1 MSSGRTSVRTFALAL
16 TLSLTPILQTILTAV
31 PSNLANQVLAAPLS
45 IDKTAKTGKA
55 NKAKTSNAGTE
66 AVFVHKDSL
75 LGIEEYKLPANDLT
89 ILLCERHATPV
100 VTVNMVYRVGS
111 RNEAVGYT
119 GSTHFLEHM
128 MFKGTPDHD
137 PLKKTGLDDVLKKVG
152 GINNATTSYDRTNY
166 YELVPKQA
174 INLCLEL
181 EADRMRHLLLRESD
195 RKAEMT
201 VVRNELERGEDDP
214 SQLLEMNTFATAFR
228 EHPYHHP
235 VIGWRSDVEGVPTER
250 LRQFYKDFYYPNNA
264 TLVVVGDF
272 DKGQTL
278 KEIAALFGAIPK
290 SPKAFPA
297 VYTTEPPQEGQRR
310 FTVSRGKE
318 LARVMVAYHTARGLD
333 RSTYPL
339 DILQSVLGGDS
350 RKSSRLYKR
359 LIETGLASDCYA
371 ANYTL
376 KDPGLFLVSATVNP
390 GVDPKLVEAAIV
402 DELKKTTEA
411 PVTAD
416 ELRLAH
422 SSLAKRFRLSLSDP
436 MGLAQSITEGI
447 SVGDWKWW
455 ANYPK
460 DVQTATAGEALEVA
474 RKTFVDKNSTVGY
487 YLPTDF
493 KLAAASP
500 AAAPSSASETKSE
513 TAQTVFSQTEISQ
526 PVVAQT
532 EVARPEVTEAAVAS
546 KNATAPSEGLSSNVS
561 TLAASPKSLTW
572 AQRVERYKMPN
583 GMTVL
588 LARVTEGAGGAGK
601 GEALRGTVAISGKIR
616 AGDYYGEQG
625 KSAVP
630 DITAELL
637 TYGTRTYSK
646 TQISNQMEEMGVSLD
661 FNNSTFFH
669 EFESEV
675 AAEDL
680 PKIVKLIASEM
691 REPKFQQGDLD
702 LVLKLS
708 KSALQEKMSDTG
720 EVAWNR
726 LVRSLYKPD
735 CVYYSP
741 EISKQID
748 ELGSIT
754 LADIEKYHQK
764 LYAPGN
770 TVLAVI
776 GDIDP
781 SAVKQLLTQE
791 FGEWK
796 GETAP
801 AIKVESSGLLDRS
814 NDKKPLVSELPDK
827 ANVDIA
833 MGKPVPLSMKSD
845 DYLAAM
851 IGNAVLGYDSF
862 ACRLAPVRDRYG
874 LTYSISSRLTE
885 PHYPY
890 SPWAID
896 LSVNPDNVGRSIEV
910 VRKLVGEF
918 NKDGIT
924 SEELATEQDHL
935 AGVYLVGLRSIRAI
949 AKKLTDYEQL
959 DLPVSYMD
967 DFGKRVKAVT
977 LDEVNK
983 ASAKYFSLDDA
994 VTSVCGTVTKAAPE
1008 K

>member
-1 MSSGRTSVRTFALAL
+1 MRPGTPVRTYALAL
-16 TLSLTPILQTILTAV
+16 TLSLMPLLQTVLTAV
-31 PSNLANQVLAAPLS
+31 PSDLASQVWAAPLS
-45 IDKTAKTGKA
+45 QSKTAVKPSLTP
-55 NKAKTSNAGTE
+55 AK

-75 LGIEEYKLPANDLT
+75 LGIEEYKLPGNDLT
-89 ILLCERHATPV
+89 VLLCERHATPV
-100 VTVNMVYRVGS
+100 VTVNMIYRVGS

-128 MFKGTPDHD
+128 MFKGTPEHD

-272 DKGQTL
+272 DKNQTL
-278 KEIAALFGAIPK
+278 AQIESLFGNIAR
-290 SPKAFPA
+290 SPKPFPP
-297 VYTTEPPQEGQRR
+297 VYTTEPAQEGQRR

-318 LARVMVAYHTARGLD
+318 LARVMMAFHTPRGLD
-333 RSTYPL
+333 RATYPL
-339 DILQSVLGGDS
+339 DVLQSVLGGDS

-359 LIETGLASDCYA
+359 LIETGLAADCYA

-390 GVDPKLVEAAIV
+390 GIDPKLVEEAIA
-402 DELKKTTEA
+402 DELKKISDK
-411 PVTAD
+411 PVTD
-416 ELRLAH
+416 EELRLAH
-422 SSLAKRFRLSLSDP
+422 ASLSKRFRLSLSDP
-436 MGLAQSITEGI
+436 MGLAQSLTEGV

-455 ANYPK
+455 ASYPK
-460 DVQTATAGEALEVA
+460 DVQTATAGEALEQAKKV
-474 RKTFVDKNSTVGY
+474 FLDKNMTVGY

-493 KLAAASP
+493 KIDADAARNLKAVTVEPADTGEKTASTNE
-500 AAAPSSASETKSE
+500 APSVSASTS
-513 TAQTVFSQTEISQ
+513 TA
-526 PVVAQT
+526 
-532 EVARPEVTEAAVAS
+532 
-546 KNATAPSEGLSSNVS
+546 ATATATATSIITEKTETRKSQASSAQAKVM
-561 TLAASPKSLTW
+561 TW

-588 LARVTEGAGGAGK
+588 LARVTEGNQSQSVDGK
-601 GEALRGTVAISGKIR
+601 SAPLRGTVAISGKIR
-616 AGDYYGEQG
+616 AGDYYGEPG

-637 TYGTRTYSK
+637 TYGTRTYTK
-646 TQISNQMEEMGVSLD
+646 NQISNQMEEMGVSLD
-661 FNNSTFFH
+661 FANSTFFH

-680 PKIVKLIASEM
+680 GKIVKLISSEM
-691 REPKFQQGDLD
+691 REPKFQQADLD

-708 KSALQEKMSDTG
+708 KSSLQEKMSDTG
-720 EVAWNR
+720 EVAWNK
-726 LVRSLYKPD
+726 LVRTLYKPG

-741 EISKQID
+741 ELPKQIE
-748 ELGSIT
+748 ELGTIT

-764 LYAPGN
+764 FYAPGN

-781 SAVKQLLTQE
+781 AEVKALLAKE

-796 GETAP
+796 GDTAP
-801 AIKVESSGLLDRS
+801 AIKVDASGLLDRS
-814 NDKKPLVSELPDK
+814 SSLKPLISELPDK
-827 ANVDIA
+827 SNVDIA
-833 MGKPVPLSMKSD
+833 MGKPVDLSMKSN

-862 ACRLAPVRDRYG
+862 ACRLAPVRDRFG

-896 LSVNPDNVGRSIEV
+896 LSVNPANVDRSIEV
-910 VRKLVGEF
+910 VRKIVADFARG
-918 NKDGIT
+918 GI
-924 SEELATEQDHL
+924 SKEELATEQDHL

-959 DLPVSYMD
+959 ELPVSYMD
-967 DFGKRVKAVT
+967 DFGKRVKEIT
-977 LDEVNK
+977 LDDVNK
-983 ASAKYFSLDDA
+983 ASAKYFNLDDA
-994 VTSVCGTVTKAAPE
+994 VTSVCGTVGPE

>member
-1 MSSGRTSVRTFALAL
+1 MRASNRLAKSFALAL
-16 TLSLTPILQTILTAV
+16 TSSLTLSALMAV
-31 PSNLANQVLAAPLS
+31 PLQLANSARAASPATKS
-45 IDKTAKTGKA
+45 TK
-55 NKAKTSNAGTE
+55 
-66 AVFVHKDSL
+66 HKPSKPGNSAQFISRDAT
-75 LGIEEYKLPANDLT
+75 LGIEEYKLPSNDLS

-100 VTVNMVYRVGS
+100 VTVNMVFRVGS

-128 MFKGTPDHD
+128 MFKGTDIHD

-166 YELVPKQA
+166 FELVPKQA

-250 LRQFYKDFYYPNNA
+250 LRQFYNDFYYPNNA
-264 TLVVVGDF
+264 TLVVIGDF
-272 DKGQTL
+272 DKAATL
-278 KEIAALFGAIPK
+278 KEIENKFAGIPK
-290 SPKAFPA
+290 SPKPFPT
-297 VYTTEPPQEGQRR
+297 VYTTEPPQEGERR

-318 LARVMVAYHTARGLD
+318 LARVMVAYHTPRGID
-333 RSTYPL
+333 RATYPL

-376 KDPGLFLVSATVNP
+376 KDPGLFIISATVQP
-390 GVDPKLVEAAIV
+390 GIDPKMVEAAIQEEV
-402 DELKKTTEA
+402 NKLCEK
-411 PVTAD
+411 PITAE
-416 ELRLAH
+416 ELRLAR
-422 SSLAKRFRLSLSDP
+422 SSISKRFRLSLSDP
-436 MGLAQSITEGI
+436 MGLAQSLTEGI
-447 SVGDWKWW
+447 AVGSWKWW
-455 ANYPK
+455 ASYPR
-460 DVQTATAGEALEVA
+460 DVQTATAQEALDSA
-474 RKTFVDKNSTVGY
+474 KKFFLDKGKTVGY

-493 KLAAASP
+493 KTDAAAIAQIKPSKPTENQGESSSAAASQP
-500 AAAPSSASETKSE
+500 NEATSSTG
-513 TAQTVFSQTEISQ
+513 SQDDR
-526 PVVAQT
+526 ADK
-532 EVARPEVTEAAVAS
+532 A
-546 KNATAPSEGLSSNVS
+546 K
-561 TLAASPKSLTW
+561 TW
-572 AQRVERYKMPN
+572 QERVERFRLPN

-588 LARVTEGAGGAGK
+588 LARVAEGADSGK
-601 GEALRGTVAISGKIR
+601 ASKNAIRGTVAVSGKIR
-616 AGDYYGEQG
+616 AGDFYSQIG

-637 TYGTRTYSK
+637 TYGTKKFTK
-646 TQISNQMEEMGVSLD
+646 EQISTQMEEMGVNLD
-661 FNNSTFFH
+661 FSNGTFFH

-680 PKIVKLIASEM
+680 PKLLSLVSSEI
-691 REPKFQQGDLD
+691 RQPKFQQSDLD

-708 KSALQEKMSDTG
+708 QAAIKEKMTDTG
-720 EVAWNR
+720 EVAWNS
-726 LVRSLYKPD
+726 LVRALYKPG
-735 CVYYSP
+735 CVYYAP
-741 EISKQID
+741 ELSKQME
-748 ELGSIT
+748 ELSSIT
-754 LADIEKYHQK
+754 LSDIENYHQK
-764 LYAPGN
+764 YYSPGN

-776 GDIDP
+776 GDIEP
-781 SAVKQLLTQE
+781 MAVKKLLEAE
-791 FGEWK
+791 FGDWK

-801 AIKVESSGLLDRS
+801 AIKVEASGLIDRSSSGKASKSKLTT
-814 NDKKPLVSELPDK
+814 ELADK

-833 MGKPVPLSMKSD
+833 IGKPVALSLTSD

-862 ACRLAPVRDRYG
+862 ACRLAPVRDKLG
-874 LTYSISSRLTE
+874 LTYSISSHITE

-890 SPWAID
+890 SPWSID
-896 LSVNPDNVGRSIEV
+896 LSVNPTNVDRSLEV
-910 VRKLVGEF
+910 VRKIVADF
-918 NKDGIT
+918 NKNGVT
-924 SEELATEQDHL
+924 SQELATEQDHL
-935 AGVYLVGLRSIRAI
+935 AGVYLVGLRSIRSI

-959 DLPVSYMD
+959 SLPVSYMD
-967 DFGKRVKAVT
+967 TFGKRVKNVT
-977 LDEVNK
+977 LKDVNK
-983 ASAKYFSLDDA
+983 AAGQYFRLDDA
-994 VTSVCGTVTKAAPE
+994 VTSVCGSLTVKAEPGKSQA